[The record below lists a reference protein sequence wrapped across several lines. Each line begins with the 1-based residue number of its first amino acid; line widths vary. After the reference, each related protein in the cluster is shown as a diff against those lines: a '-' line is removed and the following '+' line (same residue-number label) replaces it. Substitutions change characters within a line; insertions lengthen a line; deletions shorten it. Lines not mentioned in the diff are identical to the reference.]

1 MRRVFRTL
9 RLRSTST
16 PPVGTLLDVG
26 SARTAH
32 HFKRQIDFRFR
43 NIGTDYRSTATDEFP
58 VILCFWWI
66 LALRNRRER
75 EARRDRAKRV
85 LCRVDLPRRQRVEMG
100 IGRTSHRA
108 LGSAAMNVRSTLA
121 GAALAVSV
129 LATSGCQ
136 SIGAATGAVA
146 AVGTGAVTTNPA
158 IGIGVGIAVQAATDE
173 AVMRGLH
180 QDQQDAIASLV
191 GATPVGGTQTWRVQH
206 WLPLENGH
214 GQVRVTRAFSSALA
228 FALCKEFAFSVADG
242 DRAHA
247 REIWY
252 TATACLAPQGWRWA
266 SAEPAVPR
274 WGNLQ

>member
-1 MRRVFRTL
+1 M
-9 RLRSTST
+9 S
-16 PPVGTLLDVG
+16 
-26 SARTAH
+26 
-32 HFKRQIDFRFR
+32 
-43 NIGTDYRSTATDEFP
+43 
-58 VILCFWWI
+58 
-66 LALRNRRER
+66 
-75 EARRDRAKRV
+75 
-85 LCRVDLPRRQRVEMG
+85 
-100 IGRTSHRA
+100 
-108 LGSAAMNVRSTLA
+108 VRSPLA
-121 GAALAVSV
+121 AVALAAGV

-173 AVMRGLH
+173 AVRRTMRSLH

-214 GQVRVTRAFSSALA
+214 GQVRVTRAFASALT
-228 FALCKEFAFSVADG
+228 LCKEFAFSVSDG